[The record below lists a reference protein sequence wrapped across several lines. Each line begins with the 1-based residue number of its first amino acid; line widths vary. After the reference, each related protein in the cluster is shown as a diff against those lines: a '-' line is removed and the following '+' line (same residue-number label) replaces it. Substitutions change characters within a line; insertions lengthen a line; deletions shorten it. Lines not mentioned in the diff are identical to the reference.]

1 MLTAG
6 MPAVLWIRPR
16 RSLAGA
22 EEGERDAAGDV
33 GCVVGG
39 GGGAEK
45 GLMNAGGMLQECR
58 IGREKGGG
66 DLFFILFYLFF
77 SRGSPLNQRRCGP
90 MGNQRI
96 IIPLLLTF
104 PPLQNTHSR
113 LPTHTHTPCTHSSQ
127 AFPALCPVSAGE
139 QRPPPKFCRCFF
151 VFFCFYT
158 FSQPEP
164 VASSRRCTQ
173 RSESN
178 SQLRF
183 WAWNLLLFLIPPV
196 KSRPQFDPLR
206 WPIRLG
212 RDITPGP

>member
-1 MLTAG
+1 MLEECSRNVEQG
-6 MPAVLWIRPR
+6 GR
-16 RSLAGA
+16 R
-22 EEGERDAAGDV
+22 EEGT
-33 GCVVGG
+33 
-39 GGGAEK
+39 
-45 GLMNAGGMLQECR
+45 
-58 IGREKGGG
+58 
-66 DLFFILFYLFF
+66 FFFF
-77 SRGSPLNQRRCGP
+77 FKRQSAQPAQMWPHGKSEDHHSTPAY
-90 MGNQRI
+90 
-96 IIPLLLTF
+96 F
-104 PPLQNTHSR
+104 PPSPKHTLAT
-113 LPTHTHTPCTHSSQ
+113 PPTHTPCTHSSQ

-139 QRPPPKFCRCFF
+139 RRPPPKFCRCFF
-151 VFFCFYT
+151 T

-164 VASSRRCTQ
+164 VASSRRWTQ